1 MANVVGKRY
10 VCKKCGA
17 EVIIT
22 RGGKGTIMCCGEPME
37 IKKQEQKKE
46 EVGK

>member
-1 MANVVGKRY
+1 MKKKEEGMAGQVGKRY

-22 RGGKGTIMCCGEPME
+22 RAGNGTIMCCGQPME
-37 IKKQEQKKE
+37 LKQ
-46 EVGK
+46 